1 MATKIITIH
10 VLDLAQNQEV
20 EVEREAEAESAIIQT
35 CITGEKGNQHRRA
48 SWIDVERNVK
58 RSVLLGP

>member
-20 EVEREAEAESAIIQT
+20 EVEKEAEVESAIIQT
-35 CITGEKGNQHRRA
+35 CK
-48 SWIDVERNVK
+48 
-58 RSVLLGP
+58 

>member
-1 MATKIITIH
+1 MATKIITIR

-35 CITGEKGNQHRRA
+35 CK
-48 SWIDVERNVK
+48 
-58 RSVLLGP
+58 